1 MSRFLQKLGWV
12 RLPKNRSVLLCVPDI
27 RACRGLPALVEALER
42 ELPRTSLFF
51 IAGAQEAERWI
62 AENIA
67 HGEILS
73 LPLNSA
79 PTSLLF
85 LLLARARLLVALSDP
100 FWLPNR
106 FMAKAYDIGI
116 PVIVTRSRMSEAQSR
131 PASRAGMA
139 RMIDWW
145 EPADQEA
152 RLALAG
158 LGVDAVRIAAS
169 LSDEHQPMAPESL
182 GVLRRLA
189 ARRPPIRRPLQ
200 RLVLAAIDDPRLRR
214 FVALRARRLDSLDAF
229 RHALG
234 APGTIMCLGN
244 GPSCEDPLLA
254 DHICDVLFRVNYR
267 WRGRG
272 KFTAADVVFTGQK
285 RTLFSV
291 HPPIFAFQTRRAEGQ
306 LVTHQIFNP
315 LCRRMTYVTLERLG
329 IVKGDWDAIRPT
341 NGATMIAAAVALKP
355 RKLVIGGIDLF
366 EDPAGAYPG
375 DSATPNTYVPVH
387 DPQLEIRFILETL
400 AEFKGEL
407 VIAGDVL
414 KARWSE
420 FRSRLAHGGK

>member
-1 MSRFLQKLGWV
+1 MSRLLQKLGWV
-12 RLPKNRSVLLCVPDI
+12 RLPKNRSVLLCVPDLL
-27 RACRGLPALVEALER
+27 ACGALPALLDALGR

-51 IAGAQEAERWI
+51 MAGSREAERWI
-62 AENIA
+62 TDNIVQAEV
-67 HGEILS
+67 LS

-85 LLLARARLLVALSDP
+85 LLLTRARVLIAITDP
-100 FWLPNR
+100 FWLPR
-106 FMAKAYDIGI
+106 SFVAKAYDIGI
-116 PVIVTRSRMSEAQSR
+116 PVIVIRSRLGEAEAW
-131 PASRAGMA
+131 PASRASLA

-152 RLALAG
+152 RLALAAFDVETG
-158 LGVDAVRIAAS
+158 RISAS
-169 LSDEHQPMAPESL
+169 LSDDNQPLGPESL

-200 RLVLAAIDDPRLRR
+200 RLVLAAIEKPR
-214 FVALRARRLDSLDAF
+214 FGNIIAMRARRLDSLQAF
-229 RHALG
+229 RRQLG
-234 APGTIMCLGN
+234 APQTIMCLGN

-254 DHICDVLFRVNYR
+254 DHACEALFRVNYR
-267 WRGRG
+267 WRSRG

-291 HPPIFAFQTRRAEGQ
+291 RPRIFAFQTRRAEGQ

-315 LCRRMTYVTLERLG
+315 LCRRMSYVTLERLG

-341 NGATMIAAAVALKP
+341 NGAAMIAAAVALEP
-355 RKLVIGGIDLF
+355 RKLVVGGIDLF

-375 DSATPNTYVPVH
+375 DSATPNAYVPVH
-387 DPQLEIRFILETL
+387 DPRLELRFILETL
-400 AEFKGEL
+400 AQFKGEL
-407 VIAGDVL
+407 IIVGDVL
-414 KARWSE
+414 KAKWSE
-420 FRSRLAHGGK
+420 FSHR

>member
-1 MSRFLQKLGWV
+1 MSRLLQKLGWV
-12 RLPKNRSVLLCVPDI
+12 RLPKNRSVLLCVPDLL
-27 RACRGLPALVEALER
+27 ACRALPAIVDALNR

-51 IAGAQEAERWI
+51 MAGSREAERWV

-67 HGEILS
+67 HGEVLS

-85 LLLARARLLVALSDP
+85 LLLTRARLLIAMTDP
-100 FWLPNR
+100 FWLPNS
-106 FMAKAYDIGI
+106 FVAKAYDIGI
-116 PVIVTRSRMSEAQSR
+116 PVIVFCSRLGEAESW
-131 PASRAGMA
+131 PASRASLA

-145 EPADQEA
+145 EPADQEV

-158 LGVDAVRIAAS
+158 LDVEAGRISAS
-169 LSDEHQPMAPESL
+169 LFDDIKPLAPESL

-200 RLVLAAIDDPRLRR
+200 RLVLAAIENPH
-214 FVALRARRLDSLDAF
+214 FGNFIAMRARRLDSLQAF
-229 RHALG
+229 RRELG
-234 APGTIMCLGN
+234 APQTIMCLGN

-254 DHICDVLFRVNYR
+254 DHGCDALFRVNYR

-291 HPPIFAFQTRRAEGQ
+291 RPRIFAFQTRRAEGQ

-315 LCRRMTYVTLERLG
+315 LCRRMIYVTLERLG

-341 NGATMIAAAVALKP
+341 NGATMIAAAVALEP
-355 RKLVIGGIDLF
+355 QKLVIGGIDLF

-375 DSATPNTYVPVH
+375 DSATPNAYVPVH
-387 DPQLEIRFILETL
+387 DPQLELRFILETL
-400 AEFKGEL
+400 AQFKGEL
-407 VIAGDVL
+407 IIAGDIL
-414 KARWSE
+414 KAKWSE
-420 FRSRLAHGGK
+420 FKSRRTPG

>member
-1 MSRFLQKLGWV
+1 MSRLLEKLGWV
-12 RLPKNRSVLLCVPDI
+12 RLPKNRSVLLCVPDL
-27 RACRGLPALVEALER
+27 RACGALPALVDALGR
-42 ELPRTSLFF
+42 ELPRTSLFLM
-51 IAGAQEAERWI
+51 AGSREAERWI

-67 HGEILS
+67 QAEVLS

-85 LLLARARLLVALSDP
+85 LLLTRARLLIAIADP
-100 FWLPNR
+100 FWLPR
-106 FMAKAYDIGI
+106 SLVAKAYDIGI
-116 PVIVTRSRMSEAQSR
+116 PVIVIRSRLGETEAW
-131 PASRAGMA
+131 PISRASLAG
-139 RMIDWW
+139 MIDWW

-158 LGVDAVRIAAS
+158 LDVETGRISAS
-169 LSDEHQPMAPESL
+169 LSDDNQPMGPESL

-200 RLVLAAIDDPRLRR
+200 RLVLAAIEKPR
-214 FVALRARRLDSLDAF
+214 FGNFIAMRARRLDSLQAF
-229 RHALG
+229 RRQLG
-234 APGTIMCLGN
+234 APQTIMCLGN

-254 DHICDVLFRVNYR
+254 DHACEALFRVNYR
-267 WRGRG
+267 WRSRG

-291 HPPIFAFQTRRAEGQ
+291 RPRIFAFQTRRAEGQ

-315 LCRRMTYVTLERLG
+315 LCRRMSYVTLERLG

-341 NGATMIAAAVALKP
+341 NGAAMIAAAVALEP
-355 RKLVIGGIDLF
+355 RKLVVGGIDLF

-375 DSATPNTYVPVH
+375 DSATPNAYVPVH
-387 DPQLEIRFILETL
+387 DPRLELRFIIETL
-400 AEFKGEL
+400 AQFKGEL
-407 VIAGDVL
+407 IIVGDVL
-414 KARWSE
+414 KAKWSE
-420 FRSRLAHGGK
+420 FSHK